1 MARLVLLG
9 NLQES
14 PELKTNKTTNEEY
27 YSFTVIDEKKYYFVM
42 CNPSLLANT
51 YLKKGDMVSVVG
63 IPSSSAYKA
72 KDGEIKSSIKCSA
85 KSIEKISQ
93 DDNNNSQE
101 TNDNDNSTIASDNI
115 PF

>member
-14 PELKTNKTTNEEY
+14 PELKTSKKNEEY
-27 YSFTVIDEKKYYFVM
+27 YSFTVIDEKQYYFVM

-51 YLKKGDMVSVVG
+51 YLKKGDMVSVIG

-72 KDGEIKSSIKCSA
+72 KDGDIKSSIRCSA

-93 DDNNNSQE
+93 NDNNNSQE
-101 TNDNDNSTIASDNI
+101 NNNNDNSTIASDDI